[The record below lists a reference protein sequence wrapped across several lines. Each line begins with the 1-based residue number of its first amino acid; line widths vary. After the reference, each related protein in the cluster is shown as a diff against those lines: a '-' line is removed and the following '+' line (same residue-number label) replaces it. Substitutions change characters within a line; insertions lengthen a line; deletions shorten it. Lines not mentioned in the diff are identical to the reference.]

1 MPYRVRRCSTKSVAM
16 EVAMPEDVKNNLD
29 AGDDLNILA
38 GVVALVS
45 LALMATALFS

>member
-1 MPYRVRRCSTKSVAM
+1 
-16 EVAMPEDVKNNLD
+16 MPEDVKDNGD

-38 GVVALVS
+38 GIVALVS

>member
-1 MPYRVRRCSTKSVAM
+1 MPQPQSRCSVKGWVR
-16 EVAMPEDVKNNLD
+16 EVAMPEDVKDNGD

-38 GVVALVS
+38 GIVALVS

>member
-1 MPYRVRRCSTKSVAM
+1 
-16 EVAMPEDVKNNLD
+16 MPEDVKKGSD
-29 AGDDLNILA
+29 PADDLNLLA